1 MSDVGCWFRNS
12 AKYIPQPTS
21 NIRLLLNAIGPVR
34 SLVAMSLMAAGASA
48 GQGLELSCRFVHIA
62 RLSGFRD
69 THRGS
74 EGLPAELH
82 RVVGLFLFPVT
93 AHFPQILVDLLGPFR
108 HILGVGF
115 GVDVLLYLPNGC
127 GCAL

>member
-21 NIRLLLNAIGPVR
+21 NIRSLLDAIRPVR

-48 GQGLELSCRFVHIA
+48 GQGLELSCSFVHIA
-62 RLSGFRD
+62 CLGGFRD

-82 RVVGLFLFPVT
+82 RV
-93 AHFPQILVDLLGPFR
+93 LGVFR
-108 HILGVGF
+108 HVLGVGF
-115 GVDVLLYLPNGC
+115 GVHILLDFPNG
-127 GCAL
+127 GGRALHRRLKVRVHVRPK